1 MLVRQ
6 FPDGFLWGASTAA
19 YQVEGA
25 WNADGKGE
33 SIWDRF
39 SHTPGRVENGDTG
52 DVACDHYHHMPQDVA
67 LMKELGFSGYRF
79 SLAWS
84 RILPQGT
91 GAVNPKGLDFYDR
104 LLDELGRAGI
114 AANVTLNHWDLPQAL
129 QDRGGWPN
137 RDCASWFA
145 DYARIAFDRLGD
157 RVAMWATHNEPI
169 VPSLVGY
176 GSGAFAPG
184 LADSTAAYQAAHT
197 LNLAHG
203 MAVQVFRQG
212 SYAGK
217 IGIVL
222 DLHNLIPASDSEA
235 DRLACQRA
243 LENAQYLFLDPIF
256 NGRYPAYLMEWL
268 GPTAP
273 KIQPGDLE
281 LIRQPLDFLGMNHYF
296 TSAVKHS
303 SGGGLLKL
311 DQKMLTLP
319 TASYTDVGW
328 GIYPSGIRSV
338 LQRVKGIVGSLPV
351 YITENGCAVPDQPD
365 ASGFVEDRER
375 VSYLRLH
382 LIEMHKAI
390 QDGVNLKGYFLWSL
404 MDNFEWASG
413 FRPRFGIIHV
423 DYPTQRRTP
432 KLSARWYS
440 DVIAHNRVTE

>member
-1 MLVRQ
+1 MLVRN
-6 FPDGFLWGASTAA
+6 FPDGFIWGASTAA

-33 SIWDRF
+33 SVWDRF
-39 SHTPGRVENGDTG
+39 AHTPGRIENGDTG
-52 DVACDHYHHMPQDVA
+52 DMACDHYHHMPADVA
-67 LMKELGFSGYRF
+67 LMKSLGLSGYRF
-79 SLAWS
+79 SISWP
-84 RILPQGT
+84 RVIPTGT

-104 LLDELGRAGI
+104 LLDELGKAGI
-114 AANVTLNHWDLPQAL
+114 TANATLNHWDLPQAL

-137 RDCASWFA
+137 RDCAEWFA
-145 DYARIAFDRLGD
+145 DYARVVFDRLGD

-176 GSGAFAPG
+176 GSGVFAPG
-184 LADSTAAYQAAHT
+184 LADSSAGYQAAHT

-203 MAVQVFRQG
+203 KAVQVFRQG
-212 SYAGK
+212 AYRGN

-243 LENAQYLFLDPIF
+243 LENAQYIFLDPIF

-273 KIQPGDLE
+273 KIQAGDLD
-281 LIRQPLDFLGMNHYF
+281 LIRQPLDFLGMNYYF
-296 TSAVKHS
+296 TSAVSHS
-303 SGGGLLKL
+303 PHGGLLKV

-319 TASYTDVGW
+319 SMGHTDVGW

-338 LQRVKGIVGSLPV
+338 LHRIQPVIGSLPV
-351 YITENGCAVPDQPD
+351 YITENGTAVPDQPEAD
-365 ASGFVEDRER
+365 GTVEDRQR
-375 VSYLRLH
+375 VNYLRQH
-382 LIEMHKAI
+382 LIELHKAI
-390 QDGVNLKGYFLWSL
+390 AEGINLKGYFLWSL

-413 FRPRFGIIHV
+413 FRPRFGIIRV
-423 DYPTQRRTP
+423 DYATLKRTP
-432 KLSARWYS
+432 KLSAHWYS
-440 DVIAHNRVTE
+440 DVAANNRVTE